1 MISSSAITGA
11 LIDGRLFDQ
20 SMSNII
26 NDQDLQELNQYFYEL
41 YGAKI
46 SE

>member
-1 MISSSAITGA
+1 MEDYLISLC
-11 LIDGRLFDQ
+11 LI
-20 SMSNII
+20 II
-26 NDQDLQELNQYFYEL
+26 NDQDLQELNQYFYEV